1 MVKTKPG
8 QKIHVDTLQT
18 ALSKLEQLESKPKSE
33 LNLRESIFFL
43 KDKLNAALKK
53 GYSYQDLSEIL
64 SEQNI
69 LVSAATLKLYLT
81 DTSKKS
87 SSRKRKDKSSSI
99 KTVKVSQKTSTSVT
113 DPQEDENS
121 SFEDV
126 QTNRIEKEKLAGNNQ
141 TKKAT
146 KSKPKVLSSFDDD
159 LESEFNSFQP
169 LVFSF

>member
-1 MVKTKPG
+1 
-8 QKIHVDTLQT
+8 
-18 ALSKLEQLESKPKSE
+18 LEQLSTKPKSE
-33 LNLRESIFFL
+33 LTLRESILFL
-43 KDKLNAALKK
+43 KDKLTAALKK
-53 GYSYQDLSEIL
+53 GYNYQDLSEIL
-64 SEQNI
+64 SEQDI

-81 DTSKKS
+81 DISKKS

-126 QTNRIEKEKLAGNNQ
+126 QTNRIGKEKLAGNNQ

-159 LESEFNSFQP
+159 LESEFNSF
-169 LVFSF
+169 

>member
-159 LESEFNSFQP
+159 LESEFNSF
-169 LVFSF
+169 